1 MMYDRLPY
9 LKKKKKF
16 HNIMMENPRSEKENI
31 INDLRNLYRQE
42 KLNQLK
48 IKYLEILRTFLS
60 IK

>member
-1 MMYDRLPY
+1 
-9 LKKKKKF
+9 
-16 HNIMMENPRSEKENI
+16 MMENPRSEKENI

-60 IK
+60 IKQKKIIMNQ

>member
-1 MMYDRLPY
+1 
-9 LKKKKKF
+9 
-16 HNIMMENPRSEKENI
+16 MMENPRSEKENI

>member
-1 MMYDRLPY
+1 
-9 LKKKKKF
+9 
-16 HNIMMENPRSEKENI
+16 MMENPWSDKENI

-60 IK
+60 I

>member
-1 MMYDRLPY
+1 
-9 LKKKKKF
+9 
-16 HNIMMENPRSEKENI
+16 MMENPRSEKENI
-31 INDLRNLYRQE
+31 INDLRNLFRQE